1 MKISTFQ
8 ATTSNVV
15 FFNCVIYI
23 KPVLQK
29 QTLHKLEFYVILHI
43 YMYISLATLH
53 QILITI
59 SKKIVSFSLVSFT
72 FTIAPHD
79 NYGASI

>member
-1 MKISTFQ
+1 MYLF
-8 ATTSNVV
+8 
-15 FFNCVIYI
+15 
-23 KPVLQK
+23 
-29 QTLHKLEFYVILHI
+29 I

-72 FTIAPHD
+72 FTIAPHE

>member
-1 MKISTFQ
+1 MYLF
-8 ATTSNVV
+8 
-15 FFNCVIYI
+15 IYI
-23 KPVLQK
+23 
-29 QTLHKLEFYVILHI
+29 
-43 YMYISLATLH
+43 YISLATLH